1 MTVVADSALVGS
13 LNSGDSARVR
23 GLVVRVHASAP
34 DNTLL
39 SLQLTIYASGGYRW
53 TARQNVVVHQ
63 GPRMAAAPV
72 PLVFPQTFVNFP
84 SRLPL
89 SVSNLGADTLHIL
102 SARTGSSF
110 FWASSEQLTVPPGKT
125 RSLEVVFQPT
135 DTLVYR
141 DTLVLRSDDPT
152 RLLFRV
158 PLEGKGVLAPDIH
171 LSEDSIFVTLL
182 PTDSTHVSFHVENHG
197 AGPLQ
202 FGARIT
208 SYLPGEG
215 SIPATTNGGGD
226 AFGHIWLDSD
236 EPGGPAFNWVDISD
250 GSGTELSFTSS
261 NAISDP
267 IGLGFSFALYDQSY
281 TQLRVCTN
289 GWLSFTTFSVSFNN
303 VPLPSPLAPR
313 TLIAPLWDNLELQPG
328 SSVFYRQDA
337 DRFIVQ
343 WNQVY
348 AASGAGPYTF
358 EVILYSDGEVV
369 LQYLTMSN
377 PDSGY
382 TIGIQN
388 EAGTDGFTVAHNQPF
403 VHDSL
408 AVLITRHSWVSVAP
422 HSGTVA
428 PFSNQTVDL
437 YFQTRDFP
445 EGTFWAAV
453 EVTSNDPD
461 EPMLLLPIRMTVSRV
476 LSVDEEAVAQ
486 PKTLQLFQNYPNP
499 FNPTTTIRFQVP
511 GLMKVRV
518 VVYNALGQVVQVLL
532 DRQLNAGE
540 YQVVWDGTSETG
552 APVPSGIYFYELE
565 TDRARQ
571 IRKMILLR

>member
-1 MTVVADSALVGS
+1 M
-13 LNSGDSARVR
+13 
-23 GLVVRVHASAP
+23 
-34 DNTLL
+34 
-39 SLQLTIYASGGYRW
+39 
-53 TARQNVVVHQ
+53 
-63 GPRMAAAPV
+63 
-72 PLVFPQTFVNFP
+72 
-84 SRLPL
+84 
-89 SVSNLGADTLHIL
+89 
-102 SARTGSSF
+102 
-110 FWASSEQLTVPPGKT
+110 
-125 RSLEVVFQPT
+125 
-135 DTLVYR
+135 
-141 DTLVLRSDDPT
+141 
-152 RLLFRV
+152 
-158 PLEGKGVLAPDIH
+158 
-171 LSEDSIFVTLL
+171 
-182 PTDSTHVSFHVENHG
+182 
-197 AGPLQ
+197 
-202 FGARIT
+202 
-208 SYLPGEG
+208 
-215 SIPATTNGGGD
+215 
-226 AFGHIWLDSD
+226 
-236 EPGGPAFNWVDISD
+236 
-250 GSGTELSFTSS
+250 
-261 NAISDP
+261 
-267 IGLGFSFALYDQSY
+267 
-281 TQLRVCTN
+281 
-289 GWLSFTTFSVSFNN
+289 
-303 VPLPSPLAPR
+303 
-313 TLIAPLWDNLELQPG
+313 IAPLWDNLELQPG

-532 DRQLNAGE
+532 NRQLNAGE